1 MLNLTTGFRIPL
13 GFSRKRPWF
22 SNPCRT
28 HCWPQFF
35 FKEAAE
41 DGAAIMTP
49 LGMLLVFSHGF
60 SHGFLLDFPWIFRG
74 HVGEMSLGKFHWAS
88 SEESWYH
95 RPKCGFRQPRKWGYN
110 YLRRGNHLSGR
121 MDFAGAD
128 VSQKLLSYVINHRRQ
143 LEISGNSGKCRWPS
157 CWRWACLNSC
167 YPLVNKHGPWK
178 SPIFNGN

>member
-1 MLNLTTGFRIPL
+1 MLNSTTGFRIPL

-60 SHGFLLDFPWIFRG
+60 SWVFGRFSMDFPWPCWWNVSWEI
-74 HVGEMSLGKFHWAS
+74 SLGKQWRILISPA
-88 SEESWYH
+88 
-95 RPKCGFRQPRKWGYN
+95 KMGCFRQPRKWGYN
-110 YLRRGNHLSGR
+110 QLQPPTQRQSFVRAYGFPRGRCVQEVAFLCDQPLMAIGNLRKFR
-121 MDFAGAD
+121 
-128 VSQKLLSYVINHRRQ
+128 
-143 LEISGNSGKCRWPS
+143 
-157 CWRWACLNSC
+157 
-167 YPLVNKHGPWK
+167 
-178 SPIFNGN
+178 